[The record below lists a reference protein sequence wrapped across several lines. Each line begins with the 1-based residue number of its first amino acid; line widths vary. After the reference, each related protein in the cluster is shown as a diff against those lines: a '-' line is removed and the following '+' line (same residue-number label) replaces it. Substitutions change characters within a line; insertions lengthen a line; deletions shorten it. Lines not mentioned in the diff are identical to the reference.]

1 MVSNFRKWMI
11 YQPKEKRYSQQI
23 TQNTFRHTLNQIQTY
38 LNCIWLWENYTT
50 RCKLYICYLDVTMPK
65 LELMLYDLGL
75 VYWASHF
82 YFIFWGGEKIKIRE
96 DLTKIFHWS
105 RVISLILCCDYCLF
119 ILCTIKGE
127 GVVRFYSPIK
137 IYLPYRYC
145 LHLHSA
151 IIIHILVCIK
161 DILSYIIQWNG
172 TQYLSIFLKAIL
184 TII

>member
-1 MVSNFRKWMI
+1 MLSR
-11 YQPKEKRYSQQI
+11 RYYAKAWI
-23 TQNTFRHTLNQIQTY
+23 NA
-38 LNCIWLWENYTT
+38 LWF
-50 RCKLYICYLDVTMPK
+50 
-65 LELMLYDLGL
+65 GL
-75 VYWASHF
+75 SLLSIAFLF
-82 YFIFWGGEKIKIRE
+82 YFFWGGGENKDTGRPDK
-96 DLTKIFHWS
+96 D
-105 RVISLILCCDYCLF
+105 ISLKQSKEPALILCCDYCLF

-151 IIIHILVCIK
+151 IIIHILVCIE